1 MPRRLP
7 RRSELP
13 DPSPRRPCAR
23 LEGPAQG
30 LAAGSSP
37 AAGAANPVDRR
48 TRVDRAVGR
57 RRRPHVAS
65 SWAPGIPAAMTA

>member
-57 RRRPHVAS
+57 RRGRTWRA
-65 SWAPGIPAAMTA
+65 AGLPGIPAAM